1 MDGRIRYPGRR
12 RTSRDLRSQQTAPTL
27 DNIVRTGAACQI
39 PLFFVEKCFLFNSL
53 AIPFKESPLDIICL
67 IILITSCSFYS
78 FKFTDFIVVSKM
90 DLALVSNSFSCVFI
104 MNSYCLKHW
113 ITIKWLTCICLAI
126 SLIGRSYLLYRLE
139 AYDLLRNSVFEGN

>member
-1 MDGRIRYPGRR
+1 MGWSEYKTSKKPYPLAEGHKYLWSSVDTFYMDGRIRLPGCR

-27 DNIVRTGAACQI
+27 DNIVRTVAACQI
-39 PLFFVEKCFLFNSL
+39 LLFFVEKSFLFDSL
-53 AIPFKESPLDIICL
+53 AIPLNESPLDIICL

-104 MNSYCLKHW
+104 MNS
-113 ITIKWLTCICLAI
+113 
-126 SLIGRSYLLYRLE
+126 
-139 AYDLLRNSVFEGN
+139 